1 MSTIYKDKIVTQTLQ
16 LTNDSDQTVKLQ
28 SGGDNILICPSKLE
42 ITDTLI
48 VNNLF
53 LDGSGALE
61 INELAEGGTITV
73 GAINKGTITVGDITK
88 SLYSNID
95 LGNINIDNE
104 KSDGISLGVGL
115 IDQYVSYV
123 QCPKGY
129 LYIVC
134 ANHGG
139 PHTGLIYLEP
149 DRDKGKISASMIQG
163 GWYQDD
169 DTNHYQ
175 IMAEPCTKSG
185 GTITDHN

>member
-1 MSTIYKDKIVTQTLQ
+1 VTQTLQ
-16 LTNDSDQTVKLQ
+16 LTNDSDQTVKLK

-88 SLYSNID
+88 SLSSHINLGDID
-95 LGNINIDNE
+95 IDNE
-104 KSDGISLGVGL
+104 KSNGLSLGVGL

-123 QCPKGY
+123 LCPKGY

-134 ANHGG
+134 AKHGG

-149 DRDKGKISASMIQG
+149 DRGKGKISASMIQG
-163 GWYQDD
+163 GWYKDD
-169 DTNHYQ
+169 DTDHYQ
-175 IMAEPCTKSG
+175 IMAEPCNSSG
-185 GTITDHN
+185 GTISEHN